1 MQLGFHAAAHRLG
14 DRLGVDKPAGTMIAV
29 PRNLPISLFA
39 AVVVLTYGLH
49 VFGPLRLVDDAP
61 LYLSG
66 AVDLADGRGYHDD
79 HLPRGYSHALATL
92 ELVGLASPAGIIS
105 LNLFCALAGFICVG
119 TVLRND
125 LELSHRETLVIC
137 LLSCLSWMWIYLI
150 AVPMSEMLY
159 FFLSSGGLAMLSL
172 ARLRTGR
179 RAAVCLAGAVIVS
192 IGAFFVRTI
201 GAALFVPVAIS
212 ILERTV
218 VNRGIVGRR
227 TAFWTVLVGGVLLG
241 GVGLLFR
248 DRLTSPWY
256 ARQYTGTHVSTA
268 VVAWWRV
275 GEIGEIVRNV
285 PSDFAAETRSNLPI
299 GSTSPWMLLATEL
312 RSTRYLLGLAWAG
325 LIVGGLISRRSL
337 SHLETYLAAYVA
349 ILCLW
354 PFECVRFW
362 APILP
367 FLLALAWI
375 GLKSFG
381 MSTRTSGRIAV
392 CYSLLFVAFGSVAM
406 ARSLDQTFFGRERS
420 WNECKQWLPLH
431 PKWLS
436 AFDRFNGTRPGNG
449 AADR

>member
-1 MQLGFHAAAHRLG
+1 LALT
-14 DRLGVDKPAGTMIAV
+14 KPAGTMIAV

-39 AVVVLTYGLH
+39 AVVALTYGLH

-79 HLPRGYSHALATL
+79 HMPRGYSHALATL
-92 ELVGLASPAGIIS
+92 ELVGLASAAGIIS

-125 LELSHRETLVIC
+125 LELSHRETLVVC
-137 LLSCLSWMWIYLI
+137 LLSCLSYMWIYLI
-150 AVPMSEMLY
+150 DVPMSEMLY
-159 FFLSSGGLAMLSL
+159 FFLSSGALAMLSL

-218 VNRGIVGRR
+218 VNWGVLGRR
-227 TAFWTVLVGGVLLG
+227 KAFWTVLVGGVLLA

-248 DRLTSPWY
+248 DRFTSPWY
-256 ARQYTGTHVSTA
+256 AREYTHTHVSPA
-268 VVAWWRV
+268 EVAWWRV

-285 PSDFAAETRSNLPI
+285 PSDLVVETRPNLPI
-299 GSTSPWMLLATEL
+299 DSTSPWMLLGTEL
-312 RSTRYLLGLAWAG
+312 RSTRYLLGLVWAG
-325 LIVGGLISRRSL
+325 LIVCGLVSRRSL
-337 SHLETYLAAYVA
+337 AHLETYLAAYVG

-354 PFECVRFW
+354 PFESVRFW

-381 MSTRTSGRIAV
+381 ISARTSGRIAV
-392 CYSLLFVAFGSVAM
+392 CYSLLFVAFGSIAM
-406 ARSLDQTFFGRERS
+406 ARSLDQTFSGRERS
-420 WNECKQWLPLH
+420 WNECKQWLLLH

-436 AFDRFNGTRPGNG
+436 AFDRFNGVRPRNG
-449 AADR
+449 ASDR